1 MALIKCSECGKEIS
15 DKAVV
20 CVNCGNPISTKK
32 KIKKKKKKDYEELTF
47 QEKKKIK
54 EIMRKKGLLISE
66 GNALFQCIFGLIF
79 LVIMYSA
86 AANDNIFLMFIMIFV
101 LLWLNLVLYGIA
113 ENKARKYYNENDV
126 EIEENE
132 NGIDKV

>member
-1 MALIKCSECGKEIS
+1 MALIKCNECGNEIS
-15 DKAVV
+15 DKAKV
-20 CVNCGNPISTKK
+20 CPNCGNPITTN
-32 KIKKKKKKDYEELTF
+32 KKKKKSYEELTF

-79 LVIMYSA
+79 VVIMFSA
-86 AANDNIFLMFIMIFV
+86 AANDNIFLMFIMFIA
-101 LLWLNLVLYGIA
+101 LIWLNLALYGIA

>member
-1 MALIKCSECGKEIS
+1 MALIKCKECGKEIS
-15 DKAVV
+15 DKAKV
-20 CVNCGNPISTKK
+20 CPHCGNPITTN
-32 KIKKKKKKDYEELTF
+32 KKKKKSYEELTF

-79 LVIMYSA
+79 VVIMFSA
-86 AANDNIFLMFIMIFV
+86 AANDNIFLMFIMFIA
-101 LLWLNLVLYGIA
+101 LIWLNLALYGIA

>member
-1 MALIKCSECGKEIS
+1 MALVKCKECGKEIS

-20 CVNCGNPISTKK
+20 CVNCGNPISTN
-32 KIKKKKKKDYEELTF
+32 KKKKKGYEELTF
-47 QEKKKIK
+47 QDKKKIK

-66 GNALFQCIFGLIF
+66 GNALFQCIVGLIF

-101 LLWLNLVLYGIA
+101 LLWLNLALYGIA

>member
-1 MALIKCSECGKEIS
+1 MALIKCNECGKERS
-15 DKAVV
+15 DKAKV
-20 CVNCGNPISTKK
+20 CPNCGNPISTN
-32 KIKKKKKKDYEELTF
+32 KKKKKGYEELTF

-79 LVIMYSA
+79 VVIMYIA
-86 AANDNIFLMFIMIFV
+86 AANDNMLLMFIMFFV
-101 LLWLNLVLYGIA
+101 LIWLNLALYGIA